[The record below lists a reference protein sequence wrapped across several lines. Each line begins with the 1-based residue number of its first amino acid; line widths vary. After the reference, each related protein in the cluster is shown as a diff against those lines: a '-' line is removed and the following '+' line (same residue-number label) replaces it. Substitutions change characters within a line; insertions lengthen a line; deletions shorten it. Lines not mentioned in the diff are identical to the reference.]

1 MSLFILLHA
10 LMRHTLSIAV
20 AICHHQCVHNN
31 RSMSYAWQAVLA
43 SHEFHTRLSR
53 GILSA
58 PMTFFDTTPI
68 GRILNRFAKDMDA
81 VGKFKYASN
90 IALL

>member
-1 MSLFILLHA
+1 
-10 LMRHTLSIAV
+10 
-20 AICHHQCVHNN
+20 
-31 RSMSYAWQAVLA
+31 MSYAWQAVLA

-81 VGKFKYASN
+81 IGKFNRLKHNTVIQLVELVHACCHS
-90 IALL
+90 

>member
-1 MSLFILLHA
+1 
-10 LMRHTLSIAV
+10 
-20 AICHHQCVHNN
+20 
-31 RSMSYAWQAVLA
+31 MSYAWQAVLA

-81 VGKFKYASN
+81 IGKFYCLKYASN
-90 IALL
+90 IALLI

>member
-1 MSLFILLHA
+1 
-10 LMRHTLSIAV
+10 
-20 AICHHQCVHNN
+20 
-31 RSMSYAWQAVLA
+31 MSYAWQAVLA
-43 SHEFHTRLSR
+43 SYEFHSRLSK

-81 VGKFKYASN
+81 ISKFNHLKFTVTFHMLTAS
-90 IALL
+90 ASMPVQLVM

>member
-1 MSLFILLHA
+1 MHA
-10 LMRHTLSIAV
+10 LTMH
-20 AICHHQCVHNN
+20 HNN

-43 SHEFHTRLSR
+43 SYEFHTRLSR

-81 VGKFKYASN
+81 IGKFNHLKYAVLT
-90 IALL
+90 IAASA